1 MGECSGIR
9 RGVVHACRGKASAKD
24 GRSLQMEE
32 GLSMQHQP
40 EEEER
45 RLRSGLQHL
54 LTKTAFD
61 FCILVTRK
69 AHEQAQGVKE
79 RGGVDN
85 QHCALSLI
93 RRLLGHQQHQQ
104 EEK

>member
-9 RGVVHACRGKASAKD
+9 REVVHAWGGKASAKD

-45 RLRSGLQHL
+45 RLRSGLEHL
-54 LTKTAFD
+54 LAKSA
-61 FCILVTRK
+61 CCCLQLLNIC
-69 AHEQAQGVKE
+69 HKE
-79 RGGVDN
+79 
-85 QHCALSLI
+85 ST
-93 RRLLGHQQHQQ
+93 
-104 EEK
+104 

>member
-9 RGVVHACRGKASAKD
+9 REVVHACRGKASAKD

-45 RLRSGLQHL
+45 RLRSGLEHL
-54 LTKTAFD
+54 LAKSAFD
-61 FCILVTRK
+61 FRIFVSRK
-69 AHEQAQGVKE
+69 AHEQAQGVE
-79 RGGVDN
+79 ARRGVDN

-93 RRLLGHQQHQQ
+93 RRLLGHQQ
-104 EEK
+104 EK